1 MGSRRIKY
9 LLSIL
14 IFFYYKFESS
24 ISLSILARLCSMLQ
38 FDFSTVF
45 RAVIDEDIFQGR
57 ARSLYLQHLQSFG
70 ELIAHPERGFSLNTF
85 LFFSFFFHFL
95 LLLSYFYHLSRGII
109 RCFVSIETSSFSI
122 HCKNK
127 RLKRNKEISQMIC
140 I

>member
-85 LFFSFFFHFL
+85 LFFFFSFSSFTFLFLSFITRDYSVFRFNRNVFFFTTL
-95 LLLSYFYHLSRGII
+95 
-109 RCFVSIETSSFSI
+109 
-122 HCKNK
+122 
-127 RLKRNKEISQMIC
+127 
-140 I
+140 